1 MYYTEIVTLKKL
13 NFRHILRI
21 FTYEKKTRMYL
32 FLPKAI
38 ILLKYNFMIT
48 DFQEKVFL
56 NKFNDR
62 RCTFGFG
69 FSRVTGIFE
78 KVTDLLEHESGY

>member
-1 MYYTEIVTLKKL
+1 
-13 NFRHILRI
+13 
-21 FTYEKKTRMYL
+21 MYL

-48 DFQEKVFL
+48 DFQEKIFSINLMTGDV
-56 NKFNDR
+56 
-62 RCTFGFG
+62 CTFGFG

>member
-1 MYYTEIVTLKKL
+1 
-13 NFRHILRI
+13 
-21 FTYEKKTRMYL
+21 
-32 FLPKAI
+32 
-38 ILLKYNFMIT
+38 MIT

-56 NKFNDR
+56 NKFNDK
-62 RCTFGFG
+62 RCSFGFG